1 MALFKRKH
9 IKLILKGLKTQTRR
23 THIHEWRLGH
33 VYGVRDT
40 WFSKPV
46 THIIIIRKFKQ
57 RLGDIS
63 LEEVKK
69 EGYRNL
75 DEFKAV
81 WINIHGSCDPKR
93 LVTVYEFKLVGATGK
108 VAINPP

>member
-9 IKLILKGLKTQTRR
+9 IKLILDGLKTQTRR

-33 VYGVRDT
+33 VYGVRET

-75 DEFKAV
+75 DEFKAA
-81 WINIHGSCDPKR
+81 WININGSWNPKR
-93 LVTVYEFKLVGATGK
+93 VVIVYEFKVLDSEAMT
-108 VAINPP
+108 